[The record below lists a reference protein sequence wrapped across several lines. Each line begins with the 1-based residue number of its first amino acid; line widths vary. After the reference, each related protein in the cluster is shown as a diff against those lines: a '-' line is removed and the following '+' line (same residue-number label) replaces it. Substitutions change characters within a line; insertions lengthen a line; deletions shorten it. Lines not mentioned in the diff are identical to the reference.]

1 MKPGPD
7 KQANKPLKTVLI
19 TGCSSGIG
27 YCVAHGLKRRGYRV
41 IATARREDSVKQL
54 LGEGFES
61 LQLDLSDSD
70 SIQQAFKEVMRLT
83 QGKLYALFNNGAF
96 GLPGAVE
103 DLTRETLKYQFETNV
118 FGWLELTN
126 LVIPVMRKQGFGRII
141 QNSSILGFV
150 AMPFRGAYNASK
162 YAIEGLSDTLR
173 LELKDTNIFISL
185 IEPGPITS
193 QFRANAVKAMQQH
206 IDIEN
211 SVFRENYLG
220 VLERLNK
227 KGPAAPFTEPPEA
240 VLKRVIYA
248 LESKKPKPR
257 YYVTFPTYL
266 FAALKRLLS
275 HRQLDKLL
283 AKAGGEGKR

>member
-1 MKPGPD
+1 MSASYNRP
-7 KQANKPLKTVLI
+7 QNKNQKNILI
-19 TGCSSGIG
+19 TGCSTGIG
-27 YCVAHGLKRRGYRV
+27 YCVAKGLKQRGYRV
-41 IATARREDSVKQL
+41 IATARRQESVDQL
-54 LGEGFES
+54 NNEGFES
-61 LQLDLSDSD
+61 LQLDLSKSE
-70 SIQQAFKEVMRLT
+70 SIQRAFKEVLQLT
-83 QGKLYALFNNGAF
+83 DGNLYALFNNGAF

-103 DLTRETLKYQFETNV
+103 DLTRANLKIQFETNV

-126 LVIPVMRKQGFGRII
+126 LVIPLMRKQGFGRII
-141 QNSSILGFV
+141 QNSSILGLV

-173 LELKDTNIFISL
+173 LELKGSDIFISL
-185 IEPGPITS
+185 IEPGPIIS

-211 SVFRENYLG
+211 SIHREKYLG

-227 KGPAAPFTEPPEA
+227 KGPAAPFTLPPEA

-266 FAALKRLLS
+266 FAFLKRFLS
-275 HRQLDKLL
+275 HRQLDYLL
-283 AKAGGEGKR
+283 AKAGNDGKQ

>member
-1 MKPGPD
+1 MD
-7 KQANKPLKTVLI
+7 NSSYKQQKSVLI

-27 YCVAHGLKRRGYRV
+27 HCVAAGLKQRGYRV
-41 IATARREDSVKQL
+41 FATARRKESVEML
-54 LGEGFES
+54 LEEGFES
-61 LQLDLSDSD
+61 LQLDLSDSK
-70 SIQQAFKEVMRLT
+70 SIHQAFQQIMQQT
-83 QGKLYALFNNGAF
+83 DGQLYALFNNGAF

-103 DLTRETLKYQFETNV
+103 DLSRENLKYQFETNV

-126 LVIPVMRKQGFGRII
+126 LVIPVMRKQGYGRII

-173 LELKDTNIFISL
+173 LELKGTGIYVSL

-193 QFRANAVKAMQQH
+193 NFRANADKALEQN

-211 SVFRENYLG
+211 SVHREKYIG
-220 VLERLNK
+220 VLQRLK
-227 KGPAAPFTEPPEA
+227 KQGPAVPFTLPPEA
-240 VLKRVIYA
+240 VLKRVLHA
-248 LESKKPKPR
+248 LESRQPKPR

-266 FAALKRLLS
+266 FGYLKRLLS
-275 HRQLDKLL
+275 FRQMDFLL
-283 AKAGGEGKR
+283 ARAGSDGKR

>member
-1 MKPGPD
+1 MD
-7 KQANKPLKTVLI
+7 NSSYKQQKSVLI

-27 YCVAHGLKRRGYRV
+27 HCVAAGLKQRGYRV
-41 IATARREDSVKQL
+41 FATARRKESVEML
-54 LGEGFES
+54 LEEGFES
-61 LQLDLSDSD
+61 LQLDLSDSE
-70 SIQQAFKEVMRLT
+70 SIHQAFRQIMQQT
-83 QGKLYALFNNGAF
+83 DGQLYALFNNGAF

-103 DLTRETLKYQFETNV
+103 DLSRENLKYQFETNV

-126 LVIPVMRKQGFGRII
+126 LVIPVMRKQGYGRII

-173 LELKDTNIFISL
+173 LELKGTGIYVSL

-193 QFRANAVKAMQQH
+193 NFRANAVKALEQN

-211 SVFRENYLG
+211 SVHREKYIG
-220 VLERLNK
+220 VLQRLK
-227 KGPAAPFTEPPEA
+227 KQGPAVPFTLPPEA
-240 VLKRVIYA
+240 VLKRVLHA
-248 LESKKPKPR
+248 LESRQPKPR

-266 FAALKRLLS
+266 FGYLKRLLS
-275 HRQLDKLL
+275 FRQMDFLL
-283 AKAGGEGKR
+283 ARAGSDGKR